1 MQRICVV
8 DTNVVVSGLIVA
20 DSSSP
25 PARIL
30 NAMIDGSLMYLMSPE
45 LLDEYAAVLGRPAL
59 VRIHGRTRDELDRL
73 LTESWSPTPYGAS
86 PAPPP
91 SAPDP
96 GDNHLWALL
105 ARSEPRAQLVTGDRR
120 FLLANPPSGVSVVT
134 PRDLSDVFLR

>member
-8 DTNVVVSGLIVA
+8 DTNVVVSGLIVT

-73 LTESWSPTPYGAS
+73 LTELVANAIWREPTATTG
-86 PAPPP
+86 
-91 SAPDP
+91 APDP

-105 ARSEPRAQLVTGDRR
+105 ASEPRAQLVTGDRL
-120 FLLANPPSGVSVVT
+120 LLANPPSGVPVVS
-134 PRDLSDVFLR
+134 PRGLVDTFLQ

>member
-45 LLDEYAAVLGRPAL
+45 LLDEYAAVLGRPVL

-73 LTESWSPTPYGAS
+73 LTELVANSLWRDPNATTA
-86 PAPPP
+86 
-91 SAPDP
+91 APDP
-96 GDNHLWALL
+96 GDDHLWALL
-105 ARSEPRAQLVTGDRR
+105 ASEPNAQLVTGDRL
-120 FLLANPPSGVSVVT
+120 LLAKSPSGISVIS
-134 PRDLSDVFLR
+134 PRGLVDSFLW

>member
-73 LTESWSPTPYGAS
+73 LIELVANSIWREPTATTG
-86 PAPPP
+86 
-91 SAPDP
+91 APDP
-96 GDNHLWALL
+96 GDNHLWAFL
-105 ARSEPRAQLVTGDRR
+105 ASEPNAQLVTGDRL
-120 FLLANPPSGVSVVT
+120 LLANPPSGVSVVS
-134 PRDLSDVFLR
+134 PRGLVDTFLQ

>member
-8 DTNVVVSGLIVA
+8 DTNVVVSGLIVT

-73 LTESWSPTPYGAS
+73 LTELVANSIWRE
-86 PAPPP
+86 P
-91 SAPDP
+91 SATTGAPDP

-105 ARSEPRAQLVTGDRR
+105 ASEPRAQLVTGDRL
-120 FLLANPPSGVSVVT
+120 LLANPPSGVSVVS
-134 PRDLSDVFLR
+134 PRGLVDAFLQ

>member
-59 VRIHGRTRDELDRL
+59 LRIHGRTRDELDRL
-73 LTESWSPTPYGAS
+73 LTELVANSIWRE
-86 PAPPP
+86 P
-91 SAPDP
+91 SAT
-96 GDNHLWALL
+96 
-105 ARSEPRAQLVTGDRR
+105 TGAPDRR
-120 FLLANPPSGVSVVT
+120 RQSPVGIARQRTERTTRYG
-134 PRDLSDVFLR
+134 

>member
-1 MQRICVV
+1 MYLI

-30 NAMIDGSLMYLMSPE
+30 NAMIDGSLIYLMSPE

-73 LTESWSPTPYGAS
+73 LTELVANSIWREPTG
-86 PAPPP
+86 
-91 SAPDP
+91 APDP

-105 ARSEPRAQLVTGDRR
+105 ASEPNAQLVTGDRL
-120 FLLANPPSGVSVVT
+120 LLANPPSGVPVVS
-134 PRDLSDVFLR
+134 PRGLVDTFLQ

>member
-8 DTNVVVSGLIVA
+8 DTNVVVSGLIVP

-73 LTESWSPTPYGAS
+73 LTELVANAIWRE
-86 PAPPP
+86 P
-91 SAPDP
+91 SATTGALDP

-105 ARSEPRAQLVTGDRR
+105 ASEPNAQLVTGDRV
-120 FLLANPPSGVSVVT
+120 LLAKSPSGISVIS
-134 PRDLSDVFLR
+134 PRGLVDSFLS